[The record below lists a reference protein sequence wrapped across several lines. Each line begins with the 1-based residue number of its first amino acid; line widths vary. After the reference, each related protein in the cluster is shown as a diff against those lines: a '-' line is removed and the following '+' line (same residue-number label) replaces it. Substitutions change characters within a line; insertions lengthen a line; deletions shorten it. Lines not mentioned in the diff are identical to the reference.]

1 MKTVKRFVNHL
12 CWVYTISAMLFL
24 LLNLAIAGTLA
35 NTIIN
40 AQAFLL
46 VFVFA
51 VGFAL
56 ANVIYTAK
64 WASSGLRLA
73 LHFVLV
79 TLSAFLFLCL
89 PANTAGGS
97 SGKIII
103 LIVMVLLYWI
113 CMAVYL
119 AFAQVKRKID
129 PPETEYKS
137 VFKK

>member
-1 MKTVKRFVNHL
+1 MKAVKNFFDHL
-12 CWVYTISAMLFL
+12 CRVYTISAMLFL
-24 LLNLAIAGTLA
+24 LLNLAIAGTLE

-40 AQAFLL
+40 ARSFLL
-46 VFVFA
+46 VFLFA

-64 WASSGLRLA
+64 FSSAGLRLA

-89 PANTAGGS
+89 PAKTSGGA
-97 SGKIII
+97 SGRIVI
-103 LIVMVLLYWI
+103 LIVMILLYWI
-113 CMAVYL
+113 GMAIYL
-119 AFAQVKRKID
+119 AFARVKQKID
-129 PPETEYKS
+129 PPKTEYKS

>member
-1 MKTVKRFVNHL
+1 MKTIKRFFNQL

-24 LLNLAIAGTLA
+24 LLNLAIAGSLENTL
-35 NTIIN
+35 IN
-40 AQAFLL
+40 AQSFLL

-56 ANVIYTAK
+56 ANVIYTARF
-64 WASSGLRLA
+64 ASGGLRLA

-89 PANTAGGS
+89 PANTAGGA
-97 SGKIII
+97 SGKIVI

-113 CMAVYL
+113 CMSVYL
-119 AFAQVKRKID
+119 AFARVKKKAE
-129 PPETEYKS
+129 PPKTEYKS